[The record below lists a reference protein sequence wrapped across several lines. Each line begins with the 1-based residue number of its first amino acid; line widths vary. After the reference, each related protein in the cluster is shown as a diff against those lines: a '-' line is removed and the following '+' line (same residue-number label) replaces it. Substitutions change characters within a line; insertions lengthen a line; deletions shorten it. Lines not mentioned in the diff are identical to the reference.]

1 MTRQQTVSRQAPV
14 RRQPRGERTKSAI
27 LRCAVDLASLEGLE
41 GLSIGRLAEELGMSK
56 SGLFAHFGSKQEL
69 QLETIEAARRIF
81 IEQIMRPALANPEG
95 MLQLWALCDG
105 WLSHVE
111 RRVFAGGCFFTAAA
125 FEFDSRKGPIR
136 NRIAEIM
143 QMWIAKLQSAIETA
157 QKAGQL
163 DRKVDAAQLAFEMN
177 SLAMGAHWANQ
188 LLDDKNALARTRV
201 NILQRLRGLA
211 TKKCPTLPK
220 VNAT

>member
-1 MTRQQTVSRQAPV
+1 MARLATASVPRQA
-14 RRQPRGERTKSAI
+14 RGERTKSAI
-27 LRCAVDLASLEGLE
+27 LRCAVDLASVEGLE
-41 GLSIGRLAEELGMSK
+41 GLSIGRLAEKLNMSK

-69 QLETIEAARRIF
+69 QLETIEAAREIF
-81 IEQIMRPALANPEG
+81 VEEIIRPALEQPEG

-111 RRVFAGGCFFTAAA
+111 RRIFAGGCFFTAAA

-143 QMWIAKLQSAIETA
+143 KLWIAKLQIAIERA
-157 QKAGQL
+157 QKTGQL
-163 DRKVDAAQLAFEMN
+163 DPKVDAAQLALEMN

-188 LLDDKNALARTRV
+188 LLDKKNALAEARV
-201 NILQRLRGLA
+201 VILSKLRSLA
-211 TKKCPTLPK
+211 TKKSPPLPK
-220 VNAT
+220 VTAR

>member
-1 MTRQQTVSRQAPV
+1 MARQQTAPT

-27 LRCAVDLASLEGLE
+27 LRCAVDLASVEGLE
-41 GLSIGRLAEELGMSK
+41 GLSIGRLAEKLNMSK

-69 QLETIEAARRIF
+69 QLETIEAARQIF
-81 IEQIMRPALANPEG
+81 IEEIIRPALAQPEG

-111 RRVFAGGCFFTAAA
+111 REVFAGGCFFTAAA

-143 QMWIAKLQSAIETA
+143 KIWIAKLQVAVEVA

-163 DRKVDAAQLAFEMN
+163 DPKVDAAQLAFEMN

-188 LLDDKNALARTRV
+188 LLDKKNAFTETRTT
-201 NILQRLRGLA
+201 ILRKLRGLA
-211 TKKCPTLPK
+211 TKKCPPLPK
-220 VNAT
+220 LTTR

>member
-1 MTRQQTVSRQAPV
+1 MRMARQQTVPM

-27 LRCAVDLASLEGLE
+27 LHCAVDLASVEGLE
-41 GLSIGRLAEELGMSK
+41 GLSIGRLAEKLNMSK
-56 SGLFAHFGSKQEL
+56 SGLFSHFGSKQEL
-69 QLETIEAARRIF
+69 QLETIEAARQIF
-81 IEQIMRPALANPEG
+81 IEEIVRPALANPEG

-143 QMWIAKLQSAIETA
+143 KIWIAKLQVAIEVA

-163 DRKVDAAQLAFEMN
+163 DSKVDAAQLAFEMN

-188 LLDDKNALARTRV
+188 LLDKKNAFTETRTT
-201 NILQRLRGLA
+201 ILRKLRGLA
-211 TKKCPTLPK
+211 TKKCPPLPK
-220 VNAT
+220 LTTR

>member
-1 MTRQQTVSRQAPV
+1 MRMARQQTVPT

-27 LRCAVDLASLEGLE
+27 LRCAVDLASVEGLE
-41 GLSIGRLAEELGMSK
+41 GLSIGRLAEKLKLSK
-56 SGLFAHFGSKQEL
+56 SGLFSHFGSKQEL
-69 QLETIEAARRIF
+69 QLETIEAARQIF
-81 IEQIMRPALANPEG
+81 IEEIVRPALANPEG

-143 QMWIAKLQSAIETA
+143 KIWIAKLQVAIEVA

-163 DRKVDAAQLAFEMN
+163 DSKVDAAQLAFEMN

-188 LLDDKNALARTRV
+188 LLDKKNAFTETRTT
-201 NILQRLRGLA
+201 ILRKLRSLA
-211 TKKCPTLPK
+211 TKKCPPLPK
-220 VNAT
+220 LTTR

>member
-1 MTRQQTVSRQAPV
+1 MARQQTAPT

-27 LRCAVDLASLEGLE
+27 LRCAVDLASVEGLE
-41 GLSIGRLAEELGMSK
+41 GLSIGRLAEKLNMSK

-69 QLETIEAARRIF
+69 QLETIEAARQIF
-81 IEQIMRPALANPEG
+81 IEEIIRPALAQPEG

-111 RRVFAGGCFFTAAA
+111 REVFAGGCFFTAAA

-143 QMWIAKLQSAIETA
+143 KIWIAKLQVAVEVA

-163 DRKVDAAQLAFEMN
+163 DPKVDAAQLAFEMN

-188 LLDDKNALARTRV
+188 LLDKKNAFTETRTT
-201 NILQRLRGLA
+201 ILRKLRSLA
-211 TKKCPTLPK
+211 TKKCPPLPRL
-220 VNAT
+220 TTR

>member
-1 MTRQQTVSRQAPV
+1 M

-27 LRCAVDLASLEGLE
+27 LHCAVDLASVEGLE
-41 GLSIGRLAEELGMSK
+41 GLSIGRLAEKLNMSK
-56 SGLFAHFGSKQEL
+56 SGLFSHFGSKQEL
-69 QLETIEAARRIF
+69 QLETIEAARQIF
-81 IEQIMRPALANPEG
+81 IEEIVRPALANPEG

-143 QMWIAKLQSAIETA
+143 KIWIAKLQVAIEVA

-163 DRKVDAAQLAFEMN
+163 DSKVDAAQLAFEMN

-188 LLDDKNALARTRV
+188 LLDKKNAFTETRTT
-201 NILQRLRGLA
+201 ILRKLRSLA
-211 TKKCPTLPK
+211 TKKCPPLPK
-220 VNAT
+220 LTTR

>member
-1 MTRQQTVSRQAPV
+1 MTRQQTLSRQAPA
-14 RRQPRGERTKSAI
+14 RPQPRGERTKSAI
-27 LRCAVDLASLEGLE
+27 LRCAVDLASVEGLE
-41 GLSIGRLAEELGMSK
+41 GLSIGRLAEELSMSK

-69 QLETIEAARRIF
+69 QLETIEAARQIF
-81 IEQIMRPALANPEG
+81 IEQIIRPALANPEG

-143 QMWIAKLQSAIETA
+143 QMWIAKLRRAIEVA
-157 QKAGQL
+157 QKTGQL
-163 DRKVDAAQLAFEMN
+163 DPKVDAAQLALEMN
-177 SLAMGAHWANQ
+177 ALAIGSSWAYQ
-188 LLDDKNALARTRV
+188 LLDDKNAYSRTRAT
-201 NILQRLRGLA
+201 ILKKLRSLA
-211 TKKCPTLPK
+211 TKKCPPLPK
-220 VNAT
+220 VSE